1 MEPLADTIR
10 GIPIFSSLSREDVA
24 KIMGKME
31 ECNLAAGETIF
42 RQGDQ
47 GDAFYLN
54 EEPRRKQRGIR
65 IA

>member
-24 KIMGKME
+24 KILGKLE
-31 ECNLAAGETIF
+31 ECSFTAGETII

-47 GDAFYLN
+47 GDAFYVI
-54 EEPRRKQRGIR
+54 QSG
-65 IA
+65 AV